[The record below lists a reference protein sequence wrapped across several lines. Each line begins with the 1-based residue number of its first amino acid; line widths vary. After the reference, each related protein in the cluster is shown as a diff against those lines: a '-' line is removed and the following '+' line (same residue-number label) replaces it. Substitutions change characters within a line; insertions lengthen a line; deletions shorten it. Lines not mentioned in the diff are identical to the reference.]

1 MIYIFIFLASFIL
14 TYGIKR
20 YAIYKDIL
28 DHPNERSSHDMPTPK
43 AGGLAI
49 IISFFAGLFYLYF
62 SNEIEEK
69 FLFAFLCSIPLI
81 VISFLD
87 DLHTLSAKLRFS
99 IQVLTVSTALYFIG
113 SESLFLNI
121 LFALGMLWLI
131 NLYNFLD
138 GIDGYA
144 VSEVVFISFASYLI
158 FQNELLLLLGIS
170 ALGFLPFNWQK
181 ASIFMGDV
189 GSTFLG
195 FSLGVM
201 VVYYAKTVSD
211 IVIWV
216 ALLAIFWVDAT
227 WTLYRRFKSGQKL
240 TKAHKMHF
248 FQRATQF
255 GLTHQSIT
263 LYAMFINIVSFMLIY
278 WFKESQFIYIVLL
291 FYLIIL
297 SYIAKIIDK
306 RAPFK

>member
-49 IISFFAGLFYLYF
+49 IISFFAGFFYLYF

-99 IQVLTVSTALYFIG
+99 VQVLTVSTALYFIG